1 MASFSKS
8 IKQAADDAER
18 LGSALRSLPQGG
30 SFAEAPSGGGGGG
43 GGRGVTFVTNVAA
56 PRGLP
61 AAERGQLASGGSGGG
76 NGGGGGILNTKSQQS
91 GAYLQRLAQL
101 IVRQIDADAIRMRT
115 GAAG

>member
-18 LGSALRSLPQGG
+18 LGAALRSLPEGG
-30 SFAEAPSGGGGGG
+30 SFSGPGLGGGGGG
-43 GGRGVTFVTNVAA
+43 GVTFVTNVQA

-61 AAERGQLASGGSGGG
+61 VTERGALASGGSGGG
-76 NGGGGGILNTKSQQS
+76 NGGGGGILNTKSQKS
-91 GAYLQRLAQL
+91 DAYLQRLAQM

>member
-18 LGSALRSLPQGG
+18 LRSALQSLPQGG
-30 SFAEAPSGGGGGG
+30 SFSGPPAGGSGGSG
-43 GGRGVTFVTNVAA
+43 GVTFVTNVQA
-56 PRGLP
+56 PRGL
-61 AAERGQLASGGSGGG
+61 AVAERGALASGGSGGG
-76 NGGGGGILNTKSQQS
+76 NGGGGGILNTKSQKS
-91 GAYLQRLAQL
+91 DAYLQRLAQL

>member
-18 LGSALRSLPQGG
+18 LGAALRSLPQGG
-30 SFAEAPSGGGGGG
+30 SFSGPPSGGSGGSG
-43 GGRGVTFVTNVAA
+43 GVTFVTNVQA

-61 AAERGQLASGGSGGG
+61 ATERGALASGGSGGG
-76 NGGGGGILNTKSQQS
+76 NGGGGGILNTKSQKS
-91 GAYLQRLAQL
+91 DAYLQRLAQM